1 MNKLSEDRMK
11 ELSAND
17 MDVWVFDTKRNS
29 NVQRGRQEQEMLNK
43 RRQESIVD
51 LEMDFLAPYL
61 QKFPD
66 INSLTKAQAM
76 EVISNILLYTHFSTG
91 DLFGLLNIFEMR

>member
-1 MNKLSEDRMK
+1 MNQLTESRMK

-29 NVQRGRQEQEMLNK
+29 NVQRGRMEQEMINK

-61 QKFPD
+61 QRFPD
-66 INSLTKAQAM
+66 ISSLTKAQAM
-76 EVISNILLYTHFSTG
+76 EVIVEEYLIK
-91 DLFGLLNIFEMR
+91 IFMVFKTVII

>member
-1 MNKLSEDRMK
+1 MNLLTESRMK

-29 NVQRGRQEQEMLNK
+29 NVQRGRLEMEMINK

-61 QKFPD
+61 QRFPD
-66 INSLTKAQAM
+66 TSSLTKAQAM
-76 EVISNILLYTHFSTG
+76 EVITKDHTLIWFLKVNDSLEYKSAF
-91 DLFGLLNIFEMR
+91 

>member
-76 EVISNILLYTHFSTG
+76 EVITKT
-91 DLFGLLNIFEMR
+91 

>member
-1 MNKLSEDRMK
+1 MNLLTESRMK

-29 NVQRGRQEQEMLNK
+29 NVQRGRLEMEMINK

-61 QKFPD
+61 QRFPD
-66 INSLTKAQAM
+66 TSSLTKAQAM
-76 EVISNILLYTHFSTG
+76 EVIAKDHTLIWFLKVNDSLG
-91 DLFGLLNIFEMR
+91 V

>member
-1 MNKLSEDRMK
+1 MK

-76 EVISNILLYTHFSTG
+76 EVITKT
-91 DLFGLLNIFEMR
+91 

>member
-1 MNKLSEDRMK
+1 MK

-76 EVISNILLYTHFSTG
+76 EVYINLKLVFDITSRPVTNRQQDCG
-91 DLFGLLNIFEMR
+91 RN

>member
-17 MDVWVFDTKRNS
+17 MDVWVFDTKRNPS
-29 NVQRGRQEQEMLNK
+29 VQRGRQEQELMFK

-61 QKFPD
+61 QRFPD
-66 INSLTKAQAM
+66 ISSLTKAQAL
-76 EVISNILLYTHFSTG
+76 EVGGPGFASQH
-91 DLFGLLNIFEMR
+91 

>member
-1 MNKLSEDRMK
+1 M
-11 ELSAND
+11 
-17 MDVWVFDTKRNS
+17 
-29 NVQRGRQEQEMLNK
+29 NK

-61 QKFPD
+61 QRFPD

-76 EVISNILLYTHFSTG
+76 EVKTSWIP
-91 DLFGLLNIFEMR
+91 DLQHVPSQGEVPYR